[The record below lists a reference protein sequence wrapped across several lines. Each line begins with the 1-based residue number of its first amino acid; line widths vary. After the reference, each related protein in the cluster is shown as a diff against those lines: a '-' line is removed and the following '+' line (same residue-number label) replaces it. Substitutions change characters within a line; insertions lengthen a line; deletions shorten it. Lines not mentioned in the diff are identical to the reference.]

1 MKHLLFFTLFVF
13 YLTGT
18 ALAAHEIL
26 ATSLKINIR
35 NELGNMESGVM
46 VTLYANEQDFKK
58 EENPV
63 QSGVTNEKGMVTFKK
78 LDAKAY
84 YVTAV
89 KGDKN
94 NFGLGVQTN
103 KLEAN
108 KINKVTIIIE

>member
-1 MKHLLFFTLFVF
+1 MKKIIFFTLFIF
-13 YLTGT
+13 HLSGIE
-18 ALAAHEIL
+18 LPAHELL

-35 NELGNMESGVM
+35 NNLGNMESGVV
-46 VTLYANEQDFKK
+46 VTLYANKGDFNK

-78 LDAKAY
+78 LQAKAY

-89 KGDKN
+89 KGDMN

-103 KLEAN
+103 TLDAN
-108 KINKVTIIIE
+108 KLNKVTIIIE

>member
-1 MKHLLFFTLFVF
+1 MKRILFFTLFLFSLSV
-13 YLTGT
+13 TGAIT
-18 ALAAHEIL
+18 YELL

-35 NELGNMESGVM
+35 NELGNVESGVT
-46 VTLYANEQDFKK
+46 VTLYQNKEDFKK

-63 QSGVTNEKGMVTFKK
+63 QSGITNEKGMVTFKK
-78 LDAKAY
+78 LQPKAY

-103 KLEAN
+103 TLEAN
-108 KINKVTIIIE
+108 KLNKVTIIIE

>member
-1 MKHLLFFTLFVF
+1 MKHLIFFTLCIF
-13 YLTGT
+13 YLSGH
-18 ALAAHEIL
+18 ALPADESL

-35 NELGNMESGVM
+35 NELGNMESGVL
-46 VTLYANEQDFKK
+46 VTLYANQEDFKK

-103 KLEAN
+103 TLEAN

>member
-1 MKHLLFFTLFVF
+1 MKQFIFLALLIFSLSA
-13 YLTGT
+13 TGLPLPET
-18 ALAAHEIL
+18 I

-35 NELGNMESGVM
+35 NELGNLESGVT
-46 VTLYANEQDFKK
+46 VTLYANQEDFKK
-58 EENPV
+58 EVNPV

-78 LDAKAY
+78 LQAKAY

-103 KLEAN
+103 TLEAN
-108 KINKVTIIIE
+108 KINKVTIVIE

>member
-1 MKHLLFFTLFVF
+1 MKHFVFFTLCIF
-13 YLTGT
+13 YLS
-18 ALAAHEIL
+18 AHELAADETL

-35 NELGNMESGVM
+35 NELGNMESGVL

-63 QSGVTNEKGMVTFKK
+63 QSGVTNDKGMVTFKK

-103 KLEAN
+103 KLEVN